1 MKKSLAKITFKPVE
15 GSEDKFKVPT
25 GPQWFSCTSGCSPN
39 DWSIRIQYTSKL
51 KNNVVQA
58 EIDFLM
64 PTADYLLK
72 KGVTFNLFGG
82 LGQFDAI
89 VEVIEELSDSP

>member
-1 MKKSLAKITFKPVE
+1 MKKSLAKITFKAVE
-15 GSEDKFKVPT
+15 GNEDKFKIPK
-25 GPQWFSCTSGCSPN
+25 GPMWYSCTSGCSPN
-39 DWSIRIQYTSKL
+39 DWSIRIQYTGKI

-72 KGVTFNLFGG
+72 PGAVFKLFQGCD
-82 LGQFDAI
+82 QFDAT
-89 VEVIEELSDSP
+89 VEVIEEI